1 MTEDT
6 SPENLRKFLES
17 DDPAIV
23 MKGLSMATEVSDDF
37 LGLIAGLY
45 MWHDDNTVRAA
56 AKSTFM
62 KQAPEDLKKLISDT
76 WKPKLRTQKE
86 YQFMELFRKFENTKL
101 HGIDIW
107 TRAILRNHGF
117 RGNTRV
123 YTFID
128 ILEKFD
134 EDSYMRE
141 ILHEKGLSISGSKTT
156 QRERLEN
163 TGTNTAPLIL
173 IKTLDFLSKESNTY
187 HISHCTSALGRIGD
201 TRAISPIIGTLSKSI
216 SEEAAQEMEEWGVDN
231 FESIENAISN
241 QYFNKHIR
249 ATAEVLGKFGEP
261 AIDECILSLQN
272 GDSNIL
278 SAALLLGIIGGEKST
293 ISLIDALKN
302 PSPELRFIII
312 NSLREI
318 GDKRAVEPLKKLLK
332 DSNIHVRKNAAKALK
347 IYNDKNA
354 VEPLIKL
361 LKDSNKDVRYTAA
374 ESLGKIGDKK
384 AVEPLIKLL
393 KVNTYHENN
402 NWEDVRSA
410 AAKALGQIGDL
421 RMKEPLIEMIEGIN
435 KAKKLKTDDEDENE
449 SARQAGIEALLNCDI
464 KEERDIE
471 IVIRGY
477 IHFYS
482 LSNSHG
488 SDFLE
493 LDSKFIEW
501 FTKMEPKYLEKL
513 FTEANS
519 MGKST
524 DYGEYG
530 VVTKKEEDDY
540 YDIWGCADKNFSVI
554 IQKFGEKAVD
564 PLIDILEN
572 KDYHYFLHEKAAQ
585 ELGKLGDPRAKES
598 LTKAYESY
606 SSHFPASYVH
616 DAAKKALKSMKEVTS
631 SQGKKITI
639 SEWIEK
645 WRKTNP
651 RTNDSRKKEA
661 KKPVSEFTFES
672 SSSSGKFYT
681 VTVENGYYECSC
693 PGFMYRK
700 NCSHLDKARNQ
711 TETEN
716 ADEIVEE
723 DFEVTKIDDEEMAV
737 IFAMYLFGDNN
748 AIRNRAKKIFEYNY
762 TKSIVDFLTEDF
774 LIEKH
779 EIELENSNQLGF
791 WNHQTTLDWS
801 GIVSGSGKCRICE
814 SKIRGAMFM
823 MEKRG
828 YYSGRDWDE
837 KYCTPC
843 YSKYEKSNN
852 QYKYVVNWW
861 KTNFENIVS
870 SGRIQKAS
878 VRKELEEK
886 QKKGIK
892 KQIGTNEIIDMLKKS
907 DPIIVFDGLQMS
919 ENKSDKEVLSHV
931 IPHIW
936 DEEKIIRD
944 KAEAIIAKNLSTDTV
959 KLAEKIRDTDSDP
972 VDYESLTVAQLKNIL
987 KKRNLSIS
995 GAKDALVQRINKN
1008 DQEIIDELPK
1018 NIEALTQE
1026 LKNSELD
1033 IGPFILLPLKYVK
1046 TDNADF
1052 AEKIVDILNKY
1063 SDKAETYENEVFS
1076 LGWGVDIKDYPIH
1089 SYKSCLRSLSKKK
1102 ESTKDMI
1109 KYLRKNNADLDDV
1122 RIILEN
1128 IGPVSKSNHS
1138 AIEKYLSRP
1147 LYLQHIYYSIQNLKK
1162 GHLDNISDEEDREC
1176 RSWAYYSSQKEED
1189 YHESRKN
1196 IAKNISEICT
1206 SVRRILIENGYN
1218 EMELLG
1224 KNIEIIDNSGYPSAQ
1239 CIEGGKRLGDIQS
1252 KESLEVIVGLLE
1264 KVKTKKLEPSEII
1277 HSLPSLNNLKEL
1289 ATSKTKTKI
1298 IEIMNHLLNQAAKDD
1313 EFFGSE
1319 GYTSS
1324 SRENHTSI
1332 SDEIIGNIADILGYY
1347 RNKKSAEPLIKALTL
1362 SLFWRGHAK
1371 FAMAHPD
1378 GEVSSGRK
1386 ILEALKC
1393 IDSKDCL
1400 IAGLTQFIDIGK
1412 ALPEGHGTK
1421 SERLI
1426 FAALLSMIDD
1436 VKRLKFFTTHWSQV
1450 EHGSMSKEEKELYK
1464 IALTNNKEDIANLI
1478 KYILSS
1484 SHPIYK
1490 FYFSNMEGKDDPRK
1504 FLMSDDPGMQLMGIS
1519 LAKGVKY
1526 PKDIRPIL
1534 VSLALFSSEEN
1545 IRKEALECM
1554 KDIGIEK
1561 ITMPTEKDW
1570 NDEMKAKYFPE
1581 RYYSYAEKVI
1591 DPKPLILSLI
1601 SLKSTKSLTYL
1612 KDIFR
1617 RISKY
1622 DSNLGLIV
1630 TGITEFCDKNECME
1644 FYDDL
1649 WSLESN
1655 WMSFYRRFWHDNDR
1669 KKRLDLIL
1677 YAYVK
1682 INAQERHG
1690 VIFSEIFDKLV
1701 EAITA
1706 KYTTKEKQ
1714 GVLRGFIE
1722 EGIMLCLELD
1732 EKAQKGNKERTLLT
1746 LENHLL
1752 SEHRERKIAAA
1763 QVFEILYKCGIN
1775 RKRISEI
1782 VEPARKDR
1790 LILVRN
1796 PSKTIK

>member
-1 MTEDT
+1 
-6 SPENLRKFLES
+6 
-17 DDPAIV
+17 
-23 MKGLSMATEVSDDF
+23 
-37 LGLIAGLY
+37 
-45 MWHDDNTVRAA
+45 
-56 AKSTFM
+56 
-62 KQAPEDLKKLISDT
+62 
-76 WKPKLRTQKE
+76 
-86 YQFMELFRKFENTKL
+86 
-101 HGIDIW
+101 
-107 TRAILRNHGF
+107 
-117 RGNTRV
+117 
-123 YTFID
+123 
-128 ILEKFD
+128 
-134 EDSYMRE
+134 
-141 ILHEKGLSISGSKTT
+141 
-156 QRERLEN
+156 
-163 TGTNTAPLIL
+163 
-173 IKTLDFLSKESNTY
+173 
-187 HISHCTSALGRIGD
+187 
-201 TRAISPIIGTLSKSI
+201 
-216 SEEAAQEMEEWGVDN
+216 
-231 FESIENAISN
+231 
-241 QYFNKHIR
+241 
-249 ATAEVLGKFGEP
+249 
-261 AIDECILSLQN
+261 
-272 GDSNIL
+272 
-278 SAALLLGIIGGEKST
+278 
-293 ISLIDALKN
+293 
-302 PSPELRFIII
+302 
-312 NSLREI
+312 
-318 GDKRAVEPLKKLLK
+318 
-332 DSNIHVRKNAAKALK
+332 
-347 IYNDKNA
+347 
-354 VEPLIKL
+354 
-361 LKDSNKDVRYTAA
+361 
-374 ESLGKIGDKK
+374 
-384 AVEPLIKLL
+384 
-393 KVNTYHENN
+393 
-402 NWEDVRSA
+402 
-410 AAKALGQIGDL
+410 
-421 RMKEPLIEMIEGIN
+421 
-435 KAKKLKTDDEDENE
+435 
-449 SARQAGIEALLNCDI
+449 
-464 KEERDIE
+464 
-471 IVIRGY
+471 
-477 IHFYS
+477 
-482 LSNSHG
+482 
-488 SDFLE
+488 
-493 LDSKFIEW
+493 
-501 FTKMEPKYLEKL
+501 
-513 FTEANS
+513 

-540 YDIWGCADKNFSVI
+540 FDIWGCSKDSFPKI
-554 IQKFGEKAVD
+554 IQEFGKDAID
-564 PLIDILEN
+564 PLIEILEN
-572 KDYHYFLHEKAAQ
+572 KDYHYELHKIATQ

-606 SSHFPASYVH
+606 SSHFPASYVR
-616 DAAKKALKSMKEVTS
+616 DAAKKALKEIKSKEGS
-631 SQGKKITI
+631 SSKGKTITVSTLVEIWNGKLSGKK
-639 SEWIEK
+639 
-645 WRKTNP
+645 RV
-651 RTNDSRKKEA
+651 KKET
-661 KKPVSEFTFES
+661 KTEQVSEFKFGS
-672 SSSSGKFYT
+672 SSTPGKFYT
-681 VTVENGYYECSC
+681 VTVEGGYYECTC
-693 PGFMYRK
+693 PGFLYRK
-700 NCSHLDKARNQ
+700 SCSHLEKARYQ
-711 TETEN
+711 KQVGPEN
-716 ADEIVEE
+716 EKEIV
-723 DFEVTKIDDEEMAV
+723 DDDLEYLDRQPDDKEMPV
-737 IFAMYLFGDNN
+737 IFGMYLFGDSNV
-748 AIRNRAKKIFEYNY
+748 IRNRAKKIFENIY
-762 TKSIVDFLTEDF
+762 TKSIVEFLTENF

-791 WNHQTTLDWS
+791 WNQQTTLDWS
-801 GIVSGSGKCRICE
+801 GIVSGSGKCRNCE
-814 SKIRGAMFM
+814 STIRGAMFM

-907 DPIIVFDGLQMS
+907 DPIIIFDGLQMS

-972 VDYESLTVAQLKNIL
+972 IDYESLTVSQLKNIL
-987 KKRNLSIS
+987 KKRNLSVS
-995 GAKDALVQRINKN
+995 GAKGTLVQRINQNNLK
-1008 DQEIIDELPK
+1008 IIGDLPK

-1138 AIEKYLSRP
+1138 AIKKYLSRP

-1196 IAKNISEICT
+1196 IAENISEICT

-1264 KVKTKKLEPSEII
+1264 KVKTKKLEPPEII

-1289 ATSKTKTKI
+1289 ATSKIKTKI
-1298 IEIMNHLLNQAAKDD
+1298 IRIMNHLLNQAAKDE
-1313 EFFGSE
+1313 EFLGSG
-1319 GYTSS
+1319 GYTSR
-1324 SRENHTSI
+1324 SRENYASTT
-1332 SDEIIGNIADILGYY
+1332 DEIVGHIADVLGFY
-1347 RNKKSAEPLIKALTL
+1347 RSKTSTEPLIKALTL
-1362 SLFWRGHAK
+1362 SMFWEGKGK

-1400 IAGLTQFIDIGK
+1400 ITGLTEFIDIGK
-1412 ALPEGHGTK
+1412 ALPEGHGAK
-1421 SERLI
+1421 PERLI
-1426 FAALLSMIDD
+1426 FAALLSRADD
-1436 VKRLKFFTTHWSQV
+1436 VKKLKFFTTHWSQI
-1450 EHGSMSKEEKELYK
+1450 EYGSMSKEEKELYK

-1490 FYFSNMEGKDDPRK
+1490 SYFSNIEGKDDPRK

-1519 LAKGVKY
+1519 LAKGTEY
-1526 PKDIRPIL
+1526 PEDIHPLL
-1534 VSLALFSSEEN
+1534 VSLALFSSEKN
-1545 IRKEALECM
+1545 IRKEALECV
-1554 KDIGIEK
+1554 KTIGIEK

-1581 RYYSYAEKVI
+1581 RNYPYAEKGI
-1591 DPKPLILSLI
+1591 YPKPLILSLI

-1630 TGITEFCDKNECME
+1630 TGITKFCDKNECMG

-1655 WMSFYRRFWHDNDR
+1655 WMSFYRGFWHDNDR

-1775 RKRISEI
+1775 RKRITEI

-1796 PSKTIK
+1796 PLKTIK